1 MKNFFKGQIKNGAR
15 GSTFS
20 SIFFKE
26 KGPLNV
32 ENLFKIFAF

>member
-1 MKNFFKGQIKNGAR
+1 MENFFKGQIKNGEH
-15 GSTFS
+15 GSIFCS
-20 SIFFKE
+20 LFFKE